1 MSSSSSSQPTGEM
14 WQAALKAL
22 IASNPNLN
30 VSPEIAHALKQPE
43 GSKDAKQELYQQQKM
58 LNLKRKV
65 GQKIERLQN
74 ALTRKSLQMQAFQD
88 HIKATLKKEL
98 EKFAAEKKSI
108 QEQLV
113 VAQEQLAKLEA
124 GETEIEETMAR
135 RRSRRP
141 WNPSWTRR
149 RSLLVCLDYQPRYP
163 LIIRPY
169 IWVTPPFISIRG
181 PTLQMSHRFRFLWH
195 GCTVKSQD
203 WPKHLTVKRKDK
215 LYVFWEKCD
224 QISLS
229 DLAVVAIIR
238 VRV

>member
-1 MSSSSSSQPTGEM
+1 MSSSSSSQPTGE
-14 WQAALKAL
+14 
-22 IASNPNLN
+22 N
-30 VSPEIAHALKQPE
+30 VPPEIAHVLKQPE

-124 GETEIEETMAR
+124 GEKEIEETMEPFVDTPEELAG
-135 RRSRRP
+135 
-141 WNPSWTRR
+141 
-149 RSLLVCLDYQPRYP
+149 LLGLPTP
-163 LIIRPY
+163 LPINYKAIY
-169 IWVTPPFISIRG
+169 MGYTSINI
-181 PTLQMSHRFRFLWH
+181 
-195 GCTVKSQD
+195 
-203 WPKHLTVKRKDK
+203 
-215 LYVFWEKCD
+215 Y
-224 QISLS
+224 
-229 DLAVVAIIR
+229 
-238 VRV
+238 